1 MRVVSAVKN
10 ICVALAVA
18 TCLAGC
24 WNGGESEQ
32 DELDPYVVKGK
43 NLVKSLDYEGAVDA
57 YNKAL
62 EVNPKSATA
71 HFELFWLHE
80 NKVVDYPAAIYH
92 AERYLRLRT
101 NASNAEVVRQR
112 ILGCKQEIAKTL
124 PVGPVTPALQRD
136 FDRLN
141 NENRVLRQQIE
152 QLTQRLAFLST
163 NRPPQVQAMLTNV
176 TTPVPAIL
184 GAAASRTA
192 APTAPTAPTS
202 STLRTHVVKPGE
214 TMAVIARK
222 YNIRTTALQNANP
235 GVDPRRMKAGQ
246 TLRVPP
252 SN

>member
-1 MRVVSAVKN
+1 MRMVSAVKN
-10 ICVALAVA
+10 LCAAIAVVV
-18 TCLAGC
+18 CLAGC

-32 DELDPYVVKGK
+32 DELKDPHVVKGR

-62 EVNPKSATA
+62 EVNPRSATA

-141 NENRVLRQQIE
+141 TENRMLRQQIE

-176 TTPVPAIL
+176 TPAAPAIL
-184 GAAASRTA
+184 GANASRTA
-192 APTAPTAPTS
+192 TSTAPTM
-202 STLRTHVVKPGE
+202 RTHVVKPGE

-222 YNIRTTALQNANP
+222 YNIRTTALQNSNP